1 MFVVSEL
8 LQSMKTFYL
17 HYVRIRNAT
26 SSTARTRKIVS
37 SPGQS
42 VQYVPIA
49 VNGKYLF
56 NGKYLLKFHYG
67 YRDLCSEWLRSLT
80 LII

>member
-1 MFVVSEL
+1 MKCQYLVIPEL

-26 SSTARTRKIVS
+26 NSTARTRKIIS

-49 VNGKYLF
+49 LSGKY
-56 NGKYLLKFHYG
+56 
-67 YRDLCSEWLRSLT
+67 
-80 LII
+80 